1 LIFLQIF
8 FALLIS
14 VPGFGQKIRFYNSER
29 GLPNSLIHKVSQDSL
44 GYIWLATEN
53 GASYFDGMNFT
64 TFYHDQNK
72 PGTLASDLVKVIY
85 SDSKGCN
92 WVGTSNGLQ
101 IFDREKNSFHD
112 FPLQCADFNLAPYI
126 TSIVETLDKKY
137 ILVSVSGYGIMV
149 YDIDSHKIDTALTE
163 SLKKL
168 YNNRYIGNLYV
179 DSEGFIWSFAEQGSF
194 FKLNFQSK
202 QLETI
207 HWNSDLTEVS
217 KVAGV
222 SAMSEDPVN
231 RNILIGTYNHG
242 VLIYDRI
249 RKEIR
254 RPKGQSMSKFRI
266 RSLLA
271 ERKTSFNSNPS
282 IWIGTED
289 SGLKKFD
296 RLKED
301 FVIPDFQYAPIDLD
315 NCKVHSIIQDKQGNI
330 WVGIFQKGLLI
341 IPQLRNNFDYIK
353 ISESKGSTSVNMA
366 CVTSII
372 RDDSRN
378 LWIGTDGSG
387 LFKISD
393 DGTKTRFT
401 TENTPLSN
409 NSILTL
415 TVDKRGTLWIS
426 TYMGGITTYHPQ
438 KGFRSYSND
447 IELQKV
453 NCTAYDKDADK
464 IYFGT
469 LGHGVRQ
476 LSLSNNQIES
486 FPSSQESGWIN
497 SLTIDKNGI
506 LWVGQTGGLHC
517 FDTSDGKEVNADF
530 SEKMKGVTISS
541 SHEGNDGNL
550 WLGSP
555 QGLFHTQKES
565 REIEV
570 YSQNEGL
577 PSNSICAIQEG
588 ANGQVWISTMNGLS
602 NFDAET
608 KTFKNYYVHDGLQDN
623 EFRVKATFRDF
634 DGKLFFGGIN
644 GISSFYPNRIGES
657 EKLESKLYFSSL
669 SVLNQPVKYDEAL
682 GKKNI
687 LDRHISQAS
696 KITLKRSQNVFS
708 LDFAVLEYANPQ
720 KVVYGYMLEGFDK
733 TWLYTDA
740 RFRSATYTNLPSGN
754 YTFRVKAFFDGTH
767 DEQNEVYNS
776 INIRI
781 LPPWY
786 KTWWA
791 YLLYLSIF
799 MITVWEILNIQI
811 RRKIYQKEK
820 AEYEKKELK
829 LQMFT
834 DLTHEIRTPF
844 TLVMTPL
851 KSLLQSENDPK
862 KLDMFNLM
870 YRNVLRIL
878 RLLNQLMDIRKI
890 DNLQFKLHFQQSNLI
905 DFIEDLM
912 KSFEQQVI
920 LRNIDF
926 RLVSNLESLEVWI
939 DLINFDKVLFNIL
952 SNAFKFTPENG
963 NIMISIDT
971 VKKQLN
977 TGNLG
982 NITEHVEICIE
993 NSGSEINENEKERIF
1008 DRFYQSD
1015 QNKTLGGSGVGLHL
1029 AKSIVKLH
1037 HGNIQAKNTEKGVA
1051 FIIHIPLGNKHLTNE
1066 ELEPG
1071 KTSESIADI
1080 RVEEKENTEK
1090 ELNSLNDPLDAAPKT
1105 KKLKHSL
1112 VFVDDDADLGKYLR
1126 MELAS
1131 KYNIEVF
1138 TNAADAW
1145 KLISTTIPDAVV
1157 TDLLMPDTDGISL
1170 CKKIK
1175 QNPETNH
1182 VPVIILTSETS
1193 EECEQQCIDDGVDYY
1208 LTKPINLDL
1217 LKSTIAHAIQT
1228 REMIRNKYQ
1237 NKLPQELD
1245 EIQISSP
1252 DSRLVSR
1259 VIETIRKNIENP
1271 EFNIDDL
1278 SREVGLSRAHLNR
1291 KLKENINISPNN
1303 LIKSI
1308 RLKQAA
1314 YLLINN
1320 KVNISD
1326 VAYKVGFSSHSYFS
1340 NNFKE
1345 YFGMAPTEFVSK
1357 YNDPEEKENL
1367 SKLFEK

>member
-1 LIFLQIF
+1 MIFLQIL
-8 FALLIS
+8 FALLIT
-14 VPGFGQKIRFYNSER
+14 VPGFGQKIRFYNSES

-85 SDSKGCN
+85 SDSKGTT
-92 WVGTSNGLQ
+92 WVGTSKGLQ
-101 IFDREKNSFHD
+101 IFDHEKNTFRRFSVQD
-112 FPLQCADFNLAPYI
+112 STETATPYI
-126 TSIVETLDKKY
+126 TSILESPDRTK
-137 ILVSVSGYGIMV
+137 ILVSVAGLGVVVFDKNTHQLDAQTSDKLAQIYQTRFPGILFF
-149 YDIDSHKIDTALTE
+149 DAKG
-163 SLKKL
+163 KL
-168 YNNRYIGNLYV
+168 WNF
-179 DSEGFIWSFAEQGSF
+179 SEQGF
-194 FKLNFQSK
+194 F
-202 QLETI
+202 
-207 HWNSDLTEVS
+207 S
-217 KVAGV
+217 KVDYNTLTKEPIVWDQKLIGLSKEIVV
-222 SAMSEDPVN
+222 STMTEDPVSGN
-231 RNILIGTYNHG
+231 LLIGTFNHG
-242 VLIYDRI
+242 IFIYDRKLGFI
-249 RKEIR
+249 RM
-254 RPKGQSMSKFRI
+254 PKGLTLNNERV
-266 RSLLA
+266 RVLLA
-271 ERKTSFNSNPS
+271 ERREFSSMTPD
-282 IWIGTED
+282 IWVGSED
-289 SGLKKFD
+289 HGLKKFD
-296 RLKED
+296 RNKES
-301 FVIPDFQYAPIDLD
+301 IYTPDYQYAPVDLE
-315 NCKVHSIIQDKQGNI
+315 NAKVHSIIQDAQGNI
-330 WVGIFQKGLLI
+330 WAGIYQKGLVI
-341 IPQLRNNFDYIK
+341 IPKLTNSFEYIK
-353 ISESKGSTSVNMA
+353 LAATEHPMSANIASATGILHDNQN
-366 CVTSII
+366 
-372 RDDSRN
+372 N
-378 LWIGTDGSG
+378 LWIGSDGGG
-387 LFKISD
+387 LFRIAP
-393 DGTKTRFT
+393 DGTKKRFT
-401 TENTPLSN
+401 KDNAQLPN
-409 NSILTL
+409 NSVLSLLT
-415 TVDKRGTLWIS
+415 DKRGTLWIT
-426 TYMGGITTYHPQ
+426 TYMGGVTTFDNQ
-438 KGFRSYSND
+438 NGFRLFSND
-447 IELQKV
+447 INLQKA
-453 NCTAYDKDADK
+453 NCSTYDPETDNLF
-464 IYFGT
+464 FGT
-469 LGHGVRQ
+469 LGSGVKVISYPERNIKSFPPNVSSGWVSSVC
-476 LSLSNNQIES
+476 LDRSGNLWIGETEGLRCYNTLSGEVAHANITGKFTKISLS
-486 FPSSQESGWIN
+486 
-497 SLTIDKNGI
+497 SLFEDKNGAI
-506 LWVGQTGGLHC
+506 WAG
-517 FDTSDGKEVNADF
+517 
-530 SEKMKGVTISS
+530 
-541 SHEGNDGNL
+541 
-550 WLGSP
+550 
-555 QGLFHTQKES
+555 
-565 REIEV
+565 
-570 YSQNEGL
+570 SQNGLYFIDVQNEEIRLFTKDDGL
-577 PSNSICAIQEG
+577 PSNSICAIQQDIEG
-588 ANGQVWISTMNGLS
+588 TLWISTMNGLS
-602 NFDAET
+602 RFIPSSN
-608 KTFKNYYVHDGLQDN
+608 TFRKFYAQDGLQDN
-623 EFRVKATFRDF
+623 EFHVKSSWIDKN
-634 DGKLFFGGIN
+634 GKMYFGGIN
-644 GISSFYPNRIGES
+644 GVSTFNPSDIHE
-657 EKLESKLYFSSL
+657 EKKLNSKLYFSSL
-669 SVLNQPVKYDEAL
+669 SVLNHNINYDESL

-687 LDRHISQAS
+687 LDRHISQART
-696 KITLKRSQNVFS
+696 ITLKKSQNVFS
-708 LDFAVLEYANPQ
+708 IGFTLLEYSNPQ
-720 KVVYGYMLEGFDK
+720 KIVYGYMLRGFDND
-733 TWLYTDA
+733 W
-740 RFRSATYTNLPSGN
+740 RFTSSNHRMATYTNLPSGN
-754 YTFRVKAFFDGTH
+754 YEFCTKAFFDGTN
-767 DEQNEVYNS
+767 DKQNVVYNN
-776 INIRI
+776 INIHI

-799 MITVWEILNIQI
+799 MITVWEILNIQL

-851 KSLLQSENDPK
+851 KSMLQSENDPK

-870 YRNVLRIL
+870 YRNILRIL

-912 KSFEQQVI
+912 KSFEQQAI

-939 DLINFDKVLFNIL
+939 DQINFDKVLFNIL

-971 VKKQLN
+971 VKKPLN
-977 TGNLG
+977 TSNLG

-1015 QNKTLGGSGVGLHL
+1015 HNKTLGGSGVGLHL

-1071 KTSESIADI
+1071 KTGESIAVI

-1090 ELNSLNDPLDAAPKT
+1090 ELNSLNTPLDAAPKT

-1126 MELAS
+1126 MELAT

-1138 TNAADAW
+1138 TNAANAW

-1237 NKLPQELD
+1237 NNFHQELD
-1245 EIQISSP
+1245 EIQMSSP
-1252 DSRLVSR
+1252 DSRLVSK
-1259 VIETIRKNIENP
+1259 VIEAIRKNIENP